1 MQRFHY
7 ISADLDKPEE
17 SARVVAETTVWNS
30 GSPPDVVW
38 CYAGGLRLTLP
49 FVDVSVPRLRE
60 KMVNNYFTSV
70 YMARAIIQAWLDTS
84 SVDTSSAAD
93 ARPIVGASQKAAAE
107 NTRRLLFTAPSIV
120 FRSSTL
126 YGTYSPTMEAL
137 RSLSDSLSQKMNLYA
152 VTTPIRAH
160 TVHPEAIC
168 AEPYVT
174 GDNPEMMEFMK
185 LMESYKGQGAK
196 QVAQFY
202 VRRLGI
208 SLIRITMTLLTKL
221 AMYIIFGGSIG
232 GGFWKGLLDLLIT
245 CVISLVMAFVRMAMD
260 GMIRR
265 WVREQWQRSKDR

>member
-1 MQRFHY
+1 
-7 ISADLDKPEE
+7 
-17 SARVVAETTVWNS
+17 
-30 GSPPDVVW
+30 
-38 CYAGGLRLTLP
+38 
-49 FVDVSVPRLRE
+49 
-60 KMVNNYFTSV
+60 
-70 YMARAIIQAWLDTS
+70 
-84 SVDTSSAAD
+84 
-93 ARPIVGASQKAAAE
+93 
-107 NTRRLLFTAPSIV
+107 
-120 FRSSTL
+120 
-126 YGTYSPTMEAL
+126 MEAL

-152 VTTPIRAH
+152 VMTPIRAH

-208 SLIRITMTLLTKL
+208 SLIKITMTLLTKL

-245 CVISLVMAFVRMAMD
+245 CISLVMAFVRMAMD

>member
-93 ARPIVGASQKAAAE
+93 ARPIVGASQKTAAE
-107 NTRRLLFTAPSIV
+107 NTRRLLFTAPSIS
-120 FRSSTL
+120 FS
-126 YGTYSPTMEAL
+126 EAVL
-137 RSLSDSLSQKMNLYA
+137 
-152 VTTPIRAH
+152 
-160 TVHPEAIC
+160 EAASGRVC
-168 AEPYVT
+168 
-174 GDNPEMMEFMK
+174 
-185 LMESYKGQGAK
+185 
-196 QVAQFY
+196 
-202 VRRLGI
+202 
-208 SLIRITMTLLTKL
+208 
-221 AMYIIFGGSIG
+221 
-232 GGFWKGLLDLLIT
+232 
-245 CVISLVMAFVRMAMD
+245 
-260 GMIRR
+260 
-265 WVREQWQRSKDR
+265 